1 VRRWVGTEIA
11 RTRARVPTVA
21 RESGDQGTLN
31 LGGSNASSGS
41 SNFDLLRDMLARDAA
56 LRSELESALRLN
68 VDRVNPT
75 DPGNRF
81 VVGGAVEWI
90 IAAAAWAAG
99 ALSVPG
105 GHSARGFDLMDL
117 QQAARGMWS
126 VKSASSK
133 AKSEWRISNGL
144 GGAGRG
150 FDDPTV
156 FVSPHLPGLVY
167 VDPELHADVTSRARQ
182 NKDAVVI
189 GFGVIVE
196 HAAARPECVAPLRAP
211 ANEGRGA
218 ENPFLASSQTVLT
231 PDRFPRLAQMFAASK
246 PATGSKAEQALQL
259 IAAKN
264 AGDLT
269 DDQFNTLIR
278 TLG

>member
-1 VRRWVGTEIA
+1 MASEH
-11 RTRARVPTVA
+11 
-21 RESGDQGTLN
+21 GDQGTLN
-31 LGGSNASSGS
+31 LGGRDETSGS
-41 SNFDLLRDMLARDAA
+41 PNFDLLRDTLARDPA
-56 LRSELESALRLN
+56 LRAELESALRLN
-68 VDRVNPT
+68 VDRVNPS

-90 IAAAAWAAG
+90 IAAAAWSAG

-133 AKSEWRISNGL
+133 SKSEWRITNGL
-144 GGAGRG
+144 GGSGRG

-167 VDPELHADVTSRARQ
+167 VDPDLHQAVTSRARQ

-196 HAAARPECVAPLRAP
+196 HASAQPECVAPLRAP

-218 ENPFLASSQTVLT
+218 ENPFLAYAQTVLT
-231 PDRFPRLAQMFAASK
+231 ADRFPRLAQMFVASK
-246 PATGSKAEQALQL
+246 PASGSKAEQALQL

-264 AGDLT
+264 AGELT
-269 DDQFNTLIR
+269 DEQFNALIQTLA
-278 TLG
+278 

>member
-1 VRRWVGTEIA
+1 MA
-11 RTRARVPTVA
+11 KP
-21 RESGDQGTLN
+21 SGEQGVLAIGG
-31 LGGSNASSGS
+31 GGSSSGS
-41 SNFDLLRDMLARDAA
+41 STFDLLRDTLAKDAG
-56 LRSELESALRLN
+56 LRAELESALRLN

-133 AKSEWRISNGL
+133 AKSEWRITNGL

-150 FDDPTV
+150 FSDPTI

-167 VDPELHADVTSRARQ
+167 VDPDLHGHVTAKARQ

-189 GFGVIVE
+189 GFGVISA
-196 HAAARPECVAPLRAP
+196 HATDHPECTAPLTAP

-218 ENPFLASSQTVLT
+218 ENPFLAYAQTLLT
-231 PDRFPRLAQMFAASK
+231 ADRFPRLAQMFAASK
-246 PATGSKAEQALQL
+246 PATGSKVEQALQL
-259 IAAKN
+259 VLAKN
-264 AGDLT
+264 AGEIT
-269 DDQFNTLIR
+269 EEQFNALINTL
-278 TLG
+278 T

>member
-1 VRRWVGTEIA
+1 MA
-11 RTRARVPTVA
+11 RAGAQGAFDLGPTA
-21 RESGDQGTLN
+21 GRT
-31 LGGSNASSGS
+31 SGS
-41 SNFDLLRDMLARDAA
+41 PNFDLLRDTLARDAA
-56 LRSELESALRLN
+56 LRGELESALRLN

-90 IAAAAWAAG
+90 IAAAAWHAG

-117 QQAARGMWS
+117 QRAARGMWS

-133 AKSEWRISNGL
+133 AKSEWRITNGL
-144 GGAGRG
+144 GGSGTG
-150 FDDPTV
+150 FRDATV
-156 FVSPHLPGLVY
+156 FVSPHLPGLVF
-167 VDPELHADVTSRARQ
+167 VDPELHTEVTRRARS
-182 NKDAVVI
+182 NKDAVVL
-189 GFGVIVE
+189 GFGVVVE
-196 HAAARPECVAPLRAP
+196 HANMHPECVAPLVAP

-218 ENPFLASSQTVLT
+218 ENPFLAYAQTVLT
-231 PDRFPRLAQMFAASK
+231 PDRFPRLSTMFTAAK
-246 PATGSKAEQALQL
+246 PAAGSKADQALQL

-269 DDQFNTLIR
+269 DEQFNALIR
-278 TLG
+278 TLA